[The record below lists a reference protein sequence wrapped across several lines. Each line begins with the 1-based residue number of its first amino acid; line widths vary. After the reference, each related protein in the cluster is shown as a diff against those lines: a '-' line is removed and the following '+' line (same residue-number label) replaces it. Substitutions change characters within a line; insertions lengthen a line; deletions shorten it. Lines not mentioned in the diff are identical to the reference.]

1 MNVQGMQQ
9 QSLVKNEPLGHS
21 DTLWCLIHY
30 TGNKDSLRQIQFP
43 STDIVWNTVSAV

>member
-21 DTLWCLIHY
+21 DTLVSDTLHQ
-30 TGNKDSLRQIQFP
+30 KQRQGQA
-43 STDIVWNTVSAV
+43 NTIPFH